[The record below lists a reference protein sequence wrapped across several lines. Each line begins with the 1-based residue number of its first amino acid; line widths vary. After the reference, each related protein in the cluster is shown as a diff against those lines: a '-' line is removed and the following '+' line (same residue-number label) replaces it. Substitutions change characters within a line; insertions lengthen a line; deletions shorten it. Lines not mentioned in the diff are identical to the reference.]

1 MPGFTR
7 TQEQALEAARE
18 VWRAGGNKA
27 AGVKA
32 GEQVIHDSTPPGHFP
47 QYPGSPRMMTAPLV
61 HSPADTPVKADLL
74 RRYLAE
80 YGNYPSGMSLCE
92 AAGINGDAA
101 DGCPFAGEDFCNCD
115 EEI

>member
-18 VWRAGGNKA
+18 VWRRGGSKA
-27 AGVKA
+27 EGAKVGQ
-32 GEQVIHDSTPPGHFP
+32 QVIRYSTPLGHFP
-47 QYPGSPRMMTAPLV
+47 QYPGLPRMTTAPLV
-61 HSPADTPVKADLL
+61 DIPVDTPAKADLL

-80 YGNYPSGMSLCE
+80 YGNYPVGMSLCE

-101 DGCPFAGEDFCNCD
+101 DGCPFAGEDFCNC
-115 EEI
+115 EEN